1 MFYMDLVWINLV
13 PWNIDFRNGPSNLMK
28 SVFEKKCT
36 IINSIKRTLSTAV
49 AIMGIL
55 ILTLATCHREEM
67 KPSAKV
73 HLCESS

>member
-1 MFYMDLVWINLV
+1 
-13 PWNIDFRNGPSNLMK
+13 MK

-36 IINSIKRTLSTAV
+36 IINSIKRTLSTAAA
-49 AIMGIL
+49 AIVGIL

-67 KPSAKV
+67 KPAAKV